1 MRLSTLLGAFSAV
14 LLTGAIASA
23 GLTYF
28 AVTMTRAWDE
38 RIALAHASYSE
49 HLELEANLFRLF
61 KENADALLIGDRDF
75 SATEQAVVAAI
86 NENLS
91 NIRVIISQEIE
102 IDGEEE
108 YEELELLASLERRID
123 DILRRYDALLR
134 ANPQSD
140 DVLMAELV
148 PLLDR
153 DIDSVLS
160 DLIDVALAGEREEV
174 EEIEQAATRLRDLL
188 IKVALTIVALMIVVT
203 ILVGLVYR
211 RHAARPFASLM
222 QGVSAI
228 RRGDYDQTITPA
240 GTIELQTL
248 AETISG
254 MAQSI
259 AERERDLT
267 GHARELEARVA
278 ERTSELQTVL
288 TRLEL
293 AEASRK
299 QMMADVSHEL
309 RTPLTIIQG
318 EADIALRSG
327 IQDAD
332 QAIDAFGRIRDAA
345 RHSSRIV
352 DDLLLIAREESGQLR
367 LDLRNVD
374 LNAALIEGAKLAQ
387 ADIEV
392 TDAGSPIPCRVD
404 PLRLR
409 QCLLAIMNNAVRYG
423 GKHIRARIERGDNGI
438 AIVVSDNGRGMSA
451 SEKDQAFE
459 RFFRGSDALGTGVEG
474 TGLGLPIVRS
484 IMKAHGG
491 SVDLLDGEGGG
502 LTVKLRFPAT
512 LRPVPTE
519 TPEQSSRR
527 A

>member
-1 MRLSTLLGAFSAV
+1 MRLSTLLGAFTAI

-38 RIALAHASYSE
+38 RIALAYESYSQ

-91 NIRVIISQEIE
+91 NIRAIISREIE

-123 DILRRYDALLR
+123 DILRRYDALLN
-134 ANPQSD
+134 ATPQSGD
-140 DVLMAELV
+140 LPVAELV

-174 EEIEQAATRLRDLL
+174 ESTERAAESLRDVL
-188 IKVALTIVALMIVVT
+188 ITVALTIVVVMIAVT
-203 ILVGLVYR
+203 LLVGLVYR
-211 RHAARPFASLM
+211 RQAARPFASLM
-222 QGVSAI
+222 RGVSAI

-240 GTIELQTL
+240 GTIELRTL
-248 AETISG
+248 SETISD
-254 MAQSI
+254 MAHSI

-267 GHARELEARVA
+267 GQARELEARVA

-288 TRLEL
+288 TRLEQ
-293 AEASRK
+293 AEASRR

-318 EADIALRSG
+318 EADVALRSG
-327 IQDAD
+327 AKDTD
-332 QAIDAFGRIRDAA
+332 QAVDTFGRIRDAA
-345 RHSSRIV
+345 RLSNRIV

-387 ADIEV
+387 ADIDV
-392 TDAGSPIPCRVD
+392 ADAGSPIPYRVD

-409 QCLLAIMNNAVRYG
+409 QCLLAIMNNSIRYG
-423 GKHIRARIERGDNGI
+423 GKHIRAWIERVDSGI
-438 AIVVSDNGRGMSA
+438 EIIVSDDGPGMSP

-491 SVDLLDGEGGG
+491 TVDLLDSEGGG
-502 LTVKLRFPAT
+502 LTVKLKFPST
-512 LRPVPTE
+512 LRPVPSE
-519 TPEQSSRR
+519 TPKQSSRR